1 MQRVFVSKY
10 AFGHI
15 FQRKCMYSHWCL
27 HHILLMHP

>member
-15 FQRKCMYSHWCL
+15 FQEYMYSHWCL
-27 HHILLMHP
+27 LHILLMHP